1 MPRPQDTG
9 TAMGSDDLKREL
21 ALADLIRD
29 LAYAQETRKKL
40 FAAIVRLV
48 QRREAKGPSGD
59 VMEQIRR
66 DKKLCKLL
74 VDYEDR
80 SEIIG
85 MLDFVRELKTCPSLC
100 ECSSDAKRF
109 ARYAIARNILRR

>member
-1 MPRPQDTG
+1 MNSTNKLHHPSPSDVKARGVHPDIG
-9 TAMGSDDLKREL
+9 TTGSDDLKREL

-29 LAYAQETRKKL
+29 LAHAKEARKKH

-48 QRREAKGPSGD
+48 QRREAKGPARD
-59 VMEQIRR
+59 MMEQIRR

-74 VDYEDR
+74 VDYEDQ

-85 MLDFVRELKTCPSLC
+85 MMDFVRELKLNH
-100 ECSSDAKRF
+100 ELKG
-109 ARYAIARNILRR
+109 

>member
-1 MPRPQDTG
+1 MRRPQDTG

-29 LAYAQETRKKL
+29 LAHAQEARKKL
-40 FAAIVRLV
+40 FAVIVRFV
-48 QRREAKGPSGD
+48 QGREAKGPAED
-59 VMEQIRR
+59 MMEQIRR

-100 ECSSDAKRF
+100 GCSPDAKRSK
-109 ARYAIARNILRR
+109 Y